1 MTVYRCPRG
10 DLGCAAVF
18 PTTGDLDYHLKLAHG
33 YGRLAR
39 FLASLSRTTV
49 LPGGP
54 RPVRRVPD
62 GLEGGPGTPTTAQA
76 HRDDAGVVQTRVLE
90 RNRPARH

>member
-1 MTVYRCPRG
+1 MTVYRCPRA

-18 PTTGDLDYHLKLAHG
+18 PTTGDLDYHLNLAHG
-33 YGRLAR
+33 YGRLRR
-39 FLASLSRTTV
+39 FLASLSRTTA
-49 LPGGP
+49 LPRGP

-76 HRDDAGVVQTRVLE
+76 RHTDTKVL
-90 RNRPARH
+90 NRR